1 MSPSLPLSPTDAR
14 SQPEKKPKHFV
25 FVSLAQQGGFPDIA
39 WLDQLRM
46 SCEAGVPVMGSGTS
60 DSQCDLSG
68 ETGGPRNVSGCELSL
83 VPRGV

>member
-1 MSPSLPLSPTDAR
+1 
-14 SQPEKKPKHFV
+14 
-25 FVSLAQQGGFPDIA
+25 
-39 WLDQLRM
+39 M